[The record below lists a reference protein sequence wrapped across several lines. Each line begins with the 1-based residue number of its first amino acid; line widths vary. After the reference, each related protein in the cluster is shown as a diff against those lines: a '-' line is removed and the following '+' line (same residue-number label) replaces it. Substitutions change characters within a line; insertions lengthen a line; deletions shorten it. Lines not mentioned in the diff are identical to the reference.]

1 MKINVKTL
9 KGTHFEIQVNP
20 QDTVADVKKNIEAV
34 QGVDVYPA
42 AQQMLIHQGKVLKD
56 ATTLEEN
63 KVAENN
69 FVVIMLSKSKV
80 SSSSGASTASA
91 ATPNLVTTKTLH
103 LFIFFLFFVFIT
115 QPESSLPLTS
125 SPSQPPASTV
135 VQGVSNSEQSP
146 VINPPTTAVPS
157 TYGLAES
164 NLVAGDNLESTIQQ
178 ILEMGGGNWDRDTVI
193 RALRAAFNNPER
205 AIEYLYSGIPEQAD
219 LPAVA
224 RSPATGRA
232 DNSSS
237 IQAPQ
242 PAVPT
247 GGPNT
252 NPLNLFPQGLPDMGT
267 NDAGDLDF
275 LRNNQQFQ
283 ALRAMVQ
290 ANPQILQPMLQELG
304 KQNPQLMQLIQDHQ
318 ADFLDLIN
326 EPEGEEN
333 LQGQLASM
341 MPDAITVTP
350 EENEAIQRLEDMG
363 FDRDLVLEVFFACNK
378 NEDLAANYLLDHQN
392 DFED

>member
-9 KGTHFEIQVNP
+9 KGSHFEIEVNP
-20 QDTVADVKKNIEAV
+20 QNTVADVKKYIEVA
-34 QGVDVYPA
+34 QGADVYPA

-63 KVAENN
+63 KVVENN
-69 FVVIMLSKSKV
+69 FVVIMLTKNKV
-80 SSSSGASTASA
+80 SSSEASTTSSA
-91 ATPNLVTTKTLH
+91 PSNQVTA
-103 LFIFFLFFVFIT
+103 T
-115 QPESSLPLTS
+115 QPASSL
-125 SPSQPPASTV
+125 PPASTSQPLPATV
-135 VQGVSNSEQSP
+135 GQEESNSEQSP
-146 VINPPTTAVPS
+146 AAAPPSTAVS
-157 TYGLAES
+157 TNYGQAAS
-164 NLVAGDNLESTIQQ
+164 NLIAGSNLESTIQQ
-178 ILEMGGGNWDRDTVI
+178 ILEMGGGSWERDTVV

-219 LPAVA
+219 VPAVA
-224 RSPATGRA
+224 ISPVAEQA
-232 DNSSS
+232 ENPS
-237 IQAPQ
+237 IQNPQ
-242 PAVPT
+242 PGVPA

-267 NDAGDLDF
+267 NDNAGDLDF
-275 LRNNQQFQ
+275 LRNSQQFQ

-290 ANPQILQPMLQELG
+290 SNPQILQPMLQELG
-304 KQNPQLMQLIQDHQ
+304 KQNPHLMQLIQEHQ
-318 ADFLDLIN
+318 ADFLRLIN

-341 MPDAITVTP
+341 IPQTVTVTP

-363 FDRDLVLEVFFACNK
+363 FARDLVLEVFFACNK

-392 DFED
+392 EFED